1 VTARYVAEPSGN
13 GSELPGTERLG
24 VFGSSFNPPHLA
36 HLVFLGEARWRLGLS
51 RVIVVPTGD
60 AYHKEP
66 ESDPGSEARLRMTE
80 AAFSKV
86 EGVEVDRTEVRKPG
100 PSYTCDTLEV
110 IAGRNETSEIHLL
123 MGADAALGF
132 AGWHRPERILELAR
146 IGIAPR
152 PGTGRAEVETV
163 FAGMDADDRVDFIE
177 MPEVDISS
185 TLIRRRLDAGEPFR
199 HLVPTAV
206 AQMIEN
212 EDTYGND

>member
-1 VTARYVAEPSGN
+1 MWPAVTARYVAE
-13 GSELPGTERLG
+13 LPGNPEQLG

-36 HLVFLGEARWRLGLS
+36 HLVFIGEAMWQLGLS

-60 AYHKEP
+60 AYHKES
-66 ESDPGSEARLRMTE
+66 ETDPGPEARLRMTE
-80 AAFSKV
+80 FAFSNV
-86 EGVEVDRTEVRKPG
+86 EGIEVDRTEVRREG
-100 PSYTCDTLEV
+100 PSYTCDTLEE

-132 AGWHRPERILELAR
+132 NGWHRPERILELAR

-152 PGTGRAEVETV
+152 PGIGQEEVETV
-163 FAGMDADDRVDFIE
+163 FAGMDATDRVDFIE

-185 TLIRRRLDAGEPFR
+185 TMIRRRLDAGEPYR
-199 HLVPTAV
+199 HLVPAAV